1 MDILF
6 NKTMKML
13 ENMMDY
19 RTKRHKIIV
28 SNITNIDTADY
39 KPSDI
44 SFEEQFSKAGKLPMA
59 TTDPM
64 HLPKRNSNKQTLDYE
79 VTQLDEKVTVDK
91 EMANLAENHLMYNTT
106 VEMMARKFRGI
117 NTVLKEV
124 K

>member
-19 RTKRHKIIV
+19 RTKRHQIIS
-28 SNITNIDTADY
+28 SNITNIDTADF

-44 SFEEQFSKAGKLPMA
+44 SFQEQVTKAGKLPMT
-59 TTDPM
+59 TTDPK
-64 HLPKRNSNKQTLDYE
+64 HIPHHFNDKQTLDYE
-79 VTQLDEKVTVDK
+79 ITQSDEKVVIDK
-91 EMANLAENHLMYNTT
+91 EMSNLAENHLMYNTT
-106 VEMMARKFRGI
+106 VEMLARKFRGLE
-117 NTVLKEV
+117 TVLKEA